1 MRYAFAHR
9 GGRGHGPD
17 NVIPTFAEA
26 LARGAAALET
36 DAWVTAD
43 GYVVLDHD
51 GVHRAGTPD
60 EQPITAIARA
70 ELADHIPTLDDLYEQ
85 CGTGYDLA
93 IDVKGEDAG
102 PAIRDVA
109 VSVGA
114 AERLWLFTPSSTRP
128 GEVHPAHAG
137 VTVRAGELQPPAR
150 SPLLDSLRSE
160 GIEVVNARWQF
171 WQLAHWGGEAC
182 QPLVFQRLVK
192 KVMNIGAPD
201 EAVCAKATE
210 AFNKEA
216 KVLDAHLARFAI
228 HFDLGHCAAPRLQVR
243 TERDPAALH
252 HVRVRSRGMRLA
264 RCPLRSLSG
273 TVQHPE
279 PALVR
284 HVLQPELIWILP
296 EFVG

>member
-70 ELADHIPTLDDLYEQ
+70 ELADHIPTLDDLYEH

-128 GEVHPAHAG
+128 GAVHPAHAG
-137 VTVRAGELQPPAR
+137 VTVRAGELRPPAR

-171 WQLAHWGGEAC
+171 WQRAAVDAVHQRGMLAFAWDVQG
-182 QPLVFQRLVK
+182 
-192 KVMNIGAPD
+192 
-201 EAVCAKATE
+201 
-210 AFNKEA
+210 
-216 KVLDAHLARFAI
+216 RFALWRCKR
-228 HFDLGHCAAPRLQVR
+228 LGIDGVFSDHMSVLHK
-243 TERDPAALH
+243 AL
-252 HVRVRSRGMRLA
+252 
-264 RCPLRSLSG
+264 P
-273 TVQHPE
+273 PK
-279 PALVR
+279 
-284 HVLQPELIWILP
+284 
-296 EFVG
+296 